1 MDANFQRPSIFVCV
15 DSPNKSILREVIAGI
30 EEEGIPY
37 DIKEVE
43 LSEDTFLH
51 KVYTESQNSRMNIAV
66 GIMNNRLVIHYDKLP
81 EEEPLIFETIESYSK
96 EKARKIGCNA
106 ARLYKVM
113 PFKK

>member
-1 MDANFQRPSIFVCV
+1 MASNLQRPSIFVCV
-15 DSPNKSILREVIAGI
+15 DSPDKYILREVLAGI

-51 KVYTESQNSRMNIAV
+51 KIYTESQNSRMNIAV
-66 GIMNNRLVIHYDKLP
+66 GVMDNRLVIHYGKLP
-81 EEEPLIFETIESYSK
+81 EEEPFIFETINSYDK

-113 PFKK
+113 PFKN